1 MLLNMKKRVNKNDK
15 FTVTEVGTLIE
26 AMRREFKP
34 ILEDIP
40 SIKTKLD
47 SVFEQVG
54 KNTEDTQLIKH
65 ILSNHGEEIKSIKHT
80 LNEHGKI
87 LNEHGKI
94 LNEHGRILNEHG
106 RILNEHSGLLNHI
119 LEELKSKVSRS
130 EFELLEKKVASI
142 AG

>member
-1 MLLNMKKRVNKNDK
+1 MKKRVNKNDK

-94 LNEHGRILNEHG
+94 LNEH
-106 RILNEHSGLLNHI
+106 SGLLNHI

>member
-1 MLLNMKKRVNKNDK
+1 MKKRVNKNDK